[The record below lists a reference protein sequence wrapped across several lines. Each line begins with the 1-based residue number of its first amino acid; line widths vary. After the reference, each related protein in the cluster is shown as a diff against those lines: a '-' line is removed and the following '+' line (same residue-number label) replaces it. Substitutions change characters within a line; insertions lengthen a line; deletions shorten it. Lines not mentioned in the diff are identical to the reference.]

1 MCEGVKCVA
10 VHPGNLVYSGLK
22 NSWWVYRLLF
32 TLARPFTKSLPQ
44 VYISQFIGVIRS
56 TVAKPNSVRMHTV
69 VLYFHLSS
77 KKWNL
82 KRVT

>member
-1 MCEGVKCVA
+1 LEKFVLIMASMREGLKCVA

-44 VYISQFIGVIRS
+44 VYASG
-56 TVAKPNSVRMHTV
+56 
-69 VLYFHLSS
+69 
-77 KKWNL
+77 
-82 KRVT
+82 

>member
-1 MCEGVKCVA
+1 MCEGLKCVA

-44 VYISQFIGVIRS
+44 VYISVYWW
-56 TVAKPNSVRMHTV
+56 VKK
-69 VLYFHLSS
+69 YSS
-77 KKWNL
+77 QAQRIL
-82 KRVT
+82 KDGI